1 MASIRALRGK
11 IHPGLQLCGG
21 VDDASGSVATQP
33 PQDPLALPRGFMRRP
48 QVRPAWRL
56 RQLNAGQPHIM
67 TSIRALCGNIHLGFS
82 CVGEWMQLDSYPAL
96 AFTRGVTC
104 RPQVRPAWQLRQLN
118 AGPSYIMASIK
129 ALRGKIH
136 PGCCTA
142 VRESGC
148 CSVAT
153 QPPRTSRL
161 DSGVNIDAGR
171 RSDPLGDCGN

>member
-1 MASIRALRGK
+1 
-11 IHPGLQLCGG
+11 
-21 VDDASGSVATQP
+21 
-33 PQDPLALPRGFMRRP
+33 
-48 QVRPAWRL
+48 
-56 RQLNAGQPHIM
+56 M

-136 PGCCTA
+136 PGSATRVNFDSLHSCSA
-142 VRESGC
+142 V
-148 CSVAT
+148 
-153 QPPRTSRL
+153 Q
-161 DSGVNIDAGR
+161 GVDAAR
-171 RSDPLGDCGN
+171 